1 MALHETAKRRNEN
14 NDTVGLQG
22 IILQEEL
29 GDGLDL
35 ELERKLNILSEA
47 VRAEL
52 SEVVD
57 DLDVVLDRLEHK
69 LGEELCSFKGIPG
82 YEEVERYWV
91 NEPYS
96 FVVILYNEEKDDYLY
111 YVVEPELSP
120 LEEFLLAEIKEKVK
134 NALLFTKIEGENK
147 EEILKNKIDEVL
159 HDYDIELENTTYR
172 KIVYYIMR
180 DFLRFSKID
189 VLMNDPYVEDISCDG
204 WDTPVFIYHWEYGNI
219 RTNIKFNRRELD
231 SFVIKLAQRG
241 GKHISTSDPM
251 VDLALEDG
259 SRAQLT
265 LGMDVTTRGS
275 TFTIR
280 RFKEILIT
288 PVDLIRWK
296 TFSLESMVYLWMC
309 AESNKSMLFVGGTA
323 SGKTT
328 SLNAVSLFIPMNAK
342 IVTIEDT
349 REVKLPHPNW
359 IPAVTRDVF
368 MAQERGKIDVFDLLK
383 AALRQRPEYIL
394 VGEVRGRE
402 AQTLF
407 QAMSTG
413 HTTFSTFHADSVDAA
428 IHRLEYPPLSVPRS
442 MIEALD
448 IVSVQAQTFVGGR
461 RVRRNLEIVEILEI
475 DPTTRNIKTQTIF
488 SWDPLTDSFFF
499 MLPSLS
505 ASKCLRDIARFRAWT
520 EDQLEEEFRRRK
532 ALLEY
537 MVKTGV
543 SPEDFISVVHAYHA
557 NPEKTLRRL
566 KIEW

>member
-180 DFLRFSKID
+180 DCL
-189 VLMNDPYVEDISCDG
+189 LY
-204 WDTPVFIYHWEYGNI
+204 
-219 RTNIKFNRRELD
+219 
-231 SFVIKLAQRG
+231 
-241 GKHISTSDPM
+241 TSP
-251 VDLALEDG
+251 
-259 SRAQLT
+259 S
-265 LGMDVTTRGS
+265 
-275 TFTIR
+275 
-280 RFKEILIT
+280 
-288 PVDLIRWK
+288 P
-296 TFSLESMVYLWMC
+296 
-309 AESNKSMLFVGGTA
+309 
-323 SGKTT
+323 
-328 SLNAVSLFIPMNAK
+328 
-342 IVTIEDT
+342 
-349 REVKLPHPNW
+349 
-359 IPAVTRDVF
+359 RD
-368 MAQERGKIDVFDLLK
+368 
-383 AALRQRPEYIL
+383 
-394 VGEVRGRE
+394 
-402 AQTLF
+402 
-407 QAMSTG
+407 
-413 HTTFSTFHADSVDAA
+413 
-428 IHRLEYPPLSVPRS
+428 
-442 MIEALD
+442 
-448 IVSVQAQTFVGGR
+448 
-461 RVRRNLEIVEILEI
+461 
-475 DPTTRNIKTQTIF
+475 
-488 SWDPLTDSFFF
+488 
-499 MLPSLS
+499 
-505 ASKCLRDIARFRAWT
+505 
-520 EDQLEEEFRRRK
+520 
-532 ALLEY
+532 
-537 MVKTGV
+537 
-543 SPEDFISVVHAYHA
+543 
-557 NPEKTLRRL
+557 
-566 KIEW
+566 